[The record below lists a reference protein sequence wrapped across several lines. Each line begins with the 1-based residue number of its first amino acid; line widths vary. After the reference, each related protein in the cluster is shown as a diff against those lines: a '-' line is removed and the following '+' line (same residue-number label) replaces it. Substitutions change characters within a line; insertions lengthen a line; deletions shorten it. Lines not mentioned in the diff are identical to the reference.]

1 MTSEILRMRFAHYLG
16 EFEDDEGFLQATY
29 QAGIQVQRLKTL
41 EKAREAQ
48 KGAPKDDQRKDSS
61 NKEDSGKKDGQ
72 NKERQGNA
80 RKTKEIRQ
88 NTE

>member
-1 MTSEILRMRFAHYLG
+1 
-16 EFEDDEGFLQATY
+16 
-29 QAGIQVQRLKTL
+29 VQRLKTL

-48 KGAPKDDQRKDSS
+48 KDVPKDDQRKDSS

-72 NKERQGNA
+72 NKERQSNA

-88 NTE
+88 NTEWKSQYGRLARWESRDTALKGVLTKEQEEYG